1 MSRGGGG
8 GTVWSGRALVL
19 LRVALGVFLIMKS
32 LSKWGWLLD
41 ATPLATRLTAWST
54 RADVAA
60 ASRAYA
66 HLLIP
71 GAPIFGRLV
80 LLGELG
86 GGLALIGGVWTRP
99 VAVLSALMVLNFQLA
114 SGGLISVDFL
124 ADSSGLVVVA
134 GLIALGLGGRNLP
147 LSVTS

>member
-8 GTVWSGRALVL
+8 GSVWGGRALVL

-32 LSKWGWLLD
+32 LSKWGWLMD
-41 ATPLATRLTAWST
+41 ATPLATKLTAWST

-60 ASRAYA
+60 ASRSYA

-71 GAPIFGRLV
+71 GAPVFGRLV

-99 VAVLSALMVLNFQLA
+99 IAVLSALMVLNFQLA
-114 SGGLISVDFL
+114 SGGLLTVDFL

-134 GLIALGLGGRNLP
+134 GLFALGLGGRNLP
-147 LSVTS
+147 LSITS